1 MICQSANRFMT
12 VSQEADLSF
21 SVATYNVLANAYA
34 NRAWYRRTPSMVLNP
49 AWRVPALVEHISAL
63 KTDVLCLQEVEPD
76 VFATLRASLAPSRYN
91 VQYARKSGDHPDGV
105 AIFYH
110 REKFELV
117 SASRFIFADQEGAAP
132 DSGYI
137 ALTAILRAPEG
148 VIGVI
153 NTHLLWDP
161 PGTPPESRRGYRQAR
176 QLLAEWAK
184 IAGSAGAWILAG
196 DFNVTPDNALVGMI
210 RQAGLDY
217 AHRASENGATCNV
230 HGDARM
236 IDYIFYSHP
245 LCSKPEAITPV
256 HDLTVLPSA
265 QQPSDHVAI
274 VARFSWTS

>member
-1 MICQSANRFMT
+1 M
-12 VSQEADLSF
+12 SF
-21 SVATYNVLANAYA
+21 SLATYNVLANTYA

-49 AWRVPALVEHISAL
+49 AWRVPALVQHISAL

-76 VFATLRASLAPSRYN
+76 VFATLRASLAASRYN

-117 SASRFIFADQEGAAP
+117 SASRFIFADGEGDEA

-137 ALTAILRAPEG
+137 ALITMFRASEG

-161 PGTPPESRRGYRQAR
+161 PGTSSESRRGYRQAR
-176 QLLAEWAK
+176 QLLAEWEK
-184 IAGSAGAWILAG
+184 IAGSANAWILAG
-196 DFNVTPDNALVGMI
+196 DFNVTPDDALIGMI
-210 RQAGLDY
+210 RRAGFDY
-217 AHRASENGATCNV
+217 AHCGLADAATCNV
-230 HGDARM
+230 HGEARM

-245 LCSKPEAITPV
+245 LCCEPEAITPV

-265 QQPSDHVAI
+265 DQPSDHVA
-274 VARFSWTS
+274 VAARFTWKS